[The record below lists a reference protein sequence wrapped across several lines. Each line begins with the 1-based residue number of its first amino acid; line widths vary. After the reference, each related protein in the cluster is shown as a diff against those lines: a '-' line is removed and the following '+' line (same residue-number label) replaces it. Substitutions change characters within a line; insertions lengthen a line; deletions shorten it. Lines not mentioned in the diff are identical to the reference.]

1 MEVSKK
7 AKTDFNMPQNEWGKP
22 DADEGEEDM
31 EVSSEVGGEDKTE
44 VLLWWKRPVDL
55 VEEEVWYQGPYVHLL
70 EVTMVQEGDCALS
83 LDEC

>member
-1 MEVSKK
+1 LEVSKK

-44 VLLWWKRPVDL
+44 VLL
-55 VEEEVWYQGPYVHLL
+55 
-70 EVTMVQEGDCALS
+70 
-83 LDEC
+83 